1 LITCAP
7 TGAENASAAT
17 TATPVKRCFV
27 VIGSPPLSNSVVEQ
41 FGKDAEVNYTRELDR
56 AQYLGDL
63 DGAGVC
69 AGLSFP

>member
-1 LITCAP
+1 
-7 TGAENASAAT
+7 
-17 TATPVKRCFV
+17 V

-41 FGKDAEVNYTRELDR
+41 FGKDAVVNYTRELDR

-63 DGAGVC
+63 DGAGVF